1 MPAFRLVHDFP
12 NRKQRAKTGNLYKID
27 LKLLRQLLFNIFLLD
42 IFFILKD
49 VDVANFIDSNTTFAR
64 NTEDLIDSLENI
76 FNTLIETSKK
86 KRFPVLR
93 QKPIQILP

>member
-1 MPAFRLVHDFP
+1 MIFP
-12 NRKQRAKTGNLYKID
+12 IENKEQKLETCIKID

-49 VDVANFIDSNTTFAR
+49 VDVANFIDGNTTFAR